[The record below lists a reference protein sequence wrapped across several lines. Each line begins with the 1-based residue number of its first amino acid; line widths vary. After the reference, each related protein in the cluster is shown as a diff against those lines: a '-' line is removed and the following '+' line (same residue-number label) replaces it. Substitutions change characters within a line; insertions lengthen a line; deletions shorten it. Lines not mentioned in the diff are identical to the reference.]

1 MWVHFNSPYLLTLYD
16 DQACTHSVL
25 PLYSGDY
32 ESSSGAHQ
40 QRGSGDAWQEN
51 RIVYSINQLF
61 SQVTDM
67 QAALQVT
74 VDQVYAITQHLD
86 NTNTTAATGSGVNS
100 ANNLTAAAG

>member
-1 MWVHFNSPYLLTLYD
+1 MFLS
-16 DQACTHSVL
+16 
-25 PLYSGDY
+25 SGDY

-74 VDQVYAITQHLD
+74 VDQVYAITQHL
-86 NTNTTAATGSGVNS
+86 NNTTTTAVTGATGSVNS
-100 ANNLTAAAG
+100 ANNLTATAGK